1 MKTSNVLQAK
11 HASDD
16 SVTWGVDGIKGTITD
31 MKDRGVWEPLSV
43 KLQTYKTAIE
53 VWHFSKVCVV
63 IKLSARMCKRV
74 TVVCLCVCVYVL
86 PL

>member
-1 MKTSNVLQAK
+1 MQKFSTLWYHFSITTKSTCTSNVDMKTQRVLQAK

-31 MKDRGVWEPLSV
+31 MKDLGVWEPLSV

-53 VWHFSKVCVV
+53 V
-63 IKLSARMCKRV
+63 
-74 TVVCLCVCVYVL
+74 
-86 PL
+86 